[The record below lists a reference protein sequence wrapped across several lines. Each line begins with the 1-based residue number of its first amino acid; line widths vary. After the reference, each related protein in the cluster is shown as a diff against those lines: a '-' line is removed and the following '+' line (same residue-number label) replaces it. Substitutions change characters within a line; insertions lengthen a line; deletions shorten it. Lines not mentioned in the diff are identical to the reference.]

1 MKNGVKRLLVLYHSQ
16 SGSVQKMADAVLRGA
31 RRESAEVDVRERRAL
46 EGELEDLLWCDAVIF
61 GTPENFGTMSGAL
74 KYFYDETFYP
84 AQGKVQQLPYALF
97 VKCGNDGSGAVR
109 DVERIALG
117 YPLRRVA
124 EPLVVRGE
132 LDQGSIERCEELGQ
146 TLAAGIAM
154 GLWQ

>member
-1 MKNGVKRLLVLYHSQ
+1 MKHLLVLYHSR
-16 SGSVQKMADAVLRGA
+16 SGGAQQMADAVLRGA
-31 RRESAEVDVRERRAL
+31 RREASEVEVRERHAL
-46 EGELEDLLWCDAVIF
+46 EGQLEDLLWCDGVIF

-74 KYFYDETFYP
+74 KHFFDETFYP

-97 VKCGNDGSGAVR
+97 IKCGNDGSGAVR
-109 DVERIALG
+109 DVERIARG

-124 EPLVVRGE
+124 EPLIARGD
-132 LDQGSIERCEELGQ
+132 LDKDLLRQCEDLGQ